1 MGDLRDIVDKKFTL
15 PAPGKLNLCLNILGR
30 RPDGY
35 HELQTAFQIISI
47 ADSISFELA
56 DSIEVICDIDIE
68 PHQNLVYRAA
78 KSLEFE
84 KAAKIRDEIENIE
97 QNIESVVL

>member
-47 ADSISFELA
+47 ADSISFELSGFKQQSCKNQPQA
-56 DSIEVICDIDIE
+56 PAITRRTLNDVFQEGNGI
-68 PHQNLVYRAA
+68 
-78 KSLEFE
+78 
-84 KAAKIRDEIENIE
+84 IRPVQI
-97 QNIESVVL
+97 L